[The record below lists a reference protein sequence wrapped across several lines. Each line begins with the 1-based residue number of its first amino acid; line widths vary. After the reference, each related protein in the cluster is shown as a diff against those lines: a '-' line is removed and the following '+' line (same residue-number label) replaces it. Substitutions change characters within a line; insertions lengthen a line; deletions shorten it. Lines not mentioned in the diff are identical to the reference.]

1 MNDMESLENIYRINK
16 ERLHSLSI
24 PFREWQH
31 KAILDF
37 DTDLKVA
44 KELGWQGTHSKSLFL
59 TLKGGGYAVFITD
72 KDSRLDA
79 QTIKAILGKRPSIG
93 CDELMQELLGCLPGA
108 VCPIGLPPEVAIV
121 VDTKLYHHE
130 ELLYTPGLPERTFG
144 IAGIHLKPLLQIGNN
159 PLFEI

>member
-1 MNDMESLENIYRINK
+1 MESLENIYRINK

-93 CDELMQELLGCLPGA
+93 CDELMQELLGCLPVPFA
-108 VCPIGLPPEVAIV
+108 
-121 VDTKLYHHE
+121 
-130 ELLYTPGLPERTFG
+130 
-144 IAGIHLKPLLQIGNN
+144 Q
-159 PLFEI
+159 

>member
-1 MNDMESLENIYRINK
+1 M
-16 ERLHSLSI
+16 
-24 PFREWQH
+24 
-31 KAILDF
+31 
-37 DTDLKVA
+37 
-44 KELGWQGTHSKSLFL
+44 
-59 TLKGGGYAVFITD
+59 FITD

-79 QTIKAILGKRPSIG
+79 KTIKAILGKRPSISS
-93 CDELMQELLGCLPGA
+93 DELMQELLGCLPGA

-130 ELLYTPGLPERTFG
+130 ELLYTPGLPECTFG